1 MIYNINTAIATAPKI
16 PRKLDIVKA
25 ALLLGVDSC
34 PAPAVVVVVCWPP
47 PAGVDG
53 GAAEIAT
60 DWIIVQNVGL
70 SWTTVALL
78 KKTYLYWIMKIVQGT
93 M

>member
-34 PAPAVVVVVCWPP
+34 LAPAVVVC
-47 PAGVDG
+47 
-53 GAAEIAT
+53 
-60 DWIIVQNVGL
+60 
-70 SWTTVALL
+70 
-78 KKTYLYWIMKIVQGT
+78 
-93 M
+93 

>member
-1 MIYNINTAIATAPKI
+1 MIYKIYNINTVIATAPKI
-16 PRKLDIVKA
+16 PRRLDIMKA
-25 ALLLGVDSC
+25 ALLLGVDPC
-34 PAPAVVVVVCWPP
+34 PAPDVVVCWPP

-60 DWIIVQNVGL
+60 DWIIVQNVGW

-78 KKTYLYWIMKIVQGT
+78 KWFEIY
-93 M
+93 

>member
-1 MIYNINTAIATAPKI
+1 MTTAPKI

-25 ALLLGVDSC
+25 ALLLGVDHC
-34 PAPAVVVVVCWPP
+34 PAPAVVVCWPP
-47 PAGVDG
+47 TAGVDG

-78 KKTYLYWIMKIVQGT
+78 KWFEIY
-93 M
+93 